1 MGGNS
6 SVQWFARADRTLGSQ
21 PVALE
26 VGVEVSGSH
35 TASDTGARALFTE
48 KTATTLVFEDGVVV
62 RLSAAVEDGQL
73 LFLKHLGTQREI
85 VTRVLRQ
92 RRFGA
97 ANPYVEL
104 EFTEEA
110 PDFWG
115 TDLDAARNDANAAEE
130 PVSAEVAREFLASE
144 QRERELQTQAA
155 MPDAGE
161 VARLREELAAL
172 RSQMSSLLETGAS
185 AAPPPAAAKAPAAAG
200 SAGSHVATPGSA
212 APEAEAPEAEATK
225 AEATKA
231 SSVITTLLGRGP
243 ATEDAADAP
252 GSAAGKELRKETSSE
267 EPAGS
272 RLTPRVR
279 LLAALLL
286 LVLVGGV
293 AYQKGVL
300 ANLMGRQSIPDTGGG
315 LRPRGRLNIAQRLAA
330 GVKSAMP
337 NGADSAAPASGTSD
351 GASTNDRHESGATT
365 ISMREAERRASGD
378 RAAAQE
384 SGGGAGA
391 NSGQS
396 AGPGGH
402 AAASFDAS
410 AIPAPDIVPDVYEA
424 PSLIKAVNA
433 VAPPEAVRSFVTGDV
448 KCDAL
453 VDATGKVTSVKAISG
468 PAPLRA
474 AAVDAVR
481 GYQYKPATK
490 NGQAVAAHVTATV
503 KFWYEP

>member
-1 MGGNS
+1 MGANS

-26 VGVEVSGSH
+26 AGVEVSGSH
-35 TASDTGARALFTE
+35 TASETGARALFTE
-48 KTATTLVFEDGVVV
+48 KTVTTLVFEDGVVV

-73 LFLKHLGTQREI
+73 LFLKHLDSQREI

-92 RRFGA
+92 RRFGT

-110 PDFWG
+110 PNFWG
-115 TDLDAARNDANAAEE
+115 ADLDAARNDADAAEE

-144 QRERELQTQAA
+144 QRERELQTQTAV
-155 MPDAGE
+155 PDAEE
-161 VARLREELAAL
+161 VSRLREELAAL
-172 RSQMSSLLETGAS
+172 RSQMSSLLETSAT
-185 AAPPPAAAKAPAAAG
+185 AAPQAASLKTPAVAKSAESNAAE
-200 SAGSHVATPGSA
+200 SDTPTHEAA
-212 APEAEAPEAEATK
+212 APEE
-225 AEATKA
+225 

-243 ATEDAADAP
+243 AAEDAADAP
-252 GSAAGKELRKETSSE
+252 GPVANKELRKDTLAE

-300 ANLMGRQSIPDTGGG
+300 ANLMGTPAIPDTGGG

-330 GVKSAMP
+330 SVKSALP
-337 NGADSAAPASGTSD
+337 NGAASGAGSAASGSATSD
-351 GASTNDRHESGATT
+351 ASTNGRHESTT
-365 ISMREAERRASGD
+365 LSTREAERSRASEG
-378 RAAAQE
+378 RTESQE
-384 SGGGAGA
+384 SGDSAGA
-391 NSGQS
+391 NSGQGS
-396 AGPGGH
+396 GLGGH
-402 AAASFDAS
+402 PAGAFDAS
-410 AIPAPDIVPDVYEA
+410 ATPAPDVAPEVYEA

-433 VAPPEAVRSFVTGDV
+433 VAPPDAVRSFVTGDV

-453 VDATGKVTSVKAISG
+453 VDATGKVTAVKAISG
-468 PAPLRA
+468 PTSLRA
-474 AAVDAVR
+474 AALDAVR

>member
-1 MGGNS
+1 
-6 SVQWFARADRTLGSQ
+6 LGSQ

-48 KTATTLVFEDGVVV
+48 KTVTTLAFEDGVVV

-73 LFLKHLGTQREI
+73 LFLKHLDSQREI

-115 TDLDAARNDANAAEE
+115 MDLDAARNDANAAEE

-144 QRERELQTQAA
+144 QRERELQTQAVL
-155 MPDAGE
+155 PDAGE

-172 RSQMSSLLETGAS
+172 RSQMSSLMETS
-185 AAPPPAAAKAPAAAG
+185 AAPPSQSPAKTRAVAEPAEP
-200 SAGSHVATPGSA
+200 S
-212 APEAEAPEAEATK
+212 APEAAAAETNDVPSEPAPEAAAPK
-225 AEATKA
+225 D

-243 ATEDAADAP
+243 ATEDAAAAP
-252 GSAAGKELRKETSSE
+252 GSVASKEPRKDISAE
-267 EPAGS
+267 EPTGS
-272 RLTPRVR
+272 KLTPRVR

-300 ANLMGRQSIPDTGGG
+300 ANLMGAPSIPDAGGG
-315 LRPRGRLNIAQRLAA
+315 LRPRGRLNVAQRLAA
-330 GVKSAMP
+330 SVKSALP
-337 NGADSAAPASGTSD
+337 NGSASAADST
-351 GASTNDRHESGATT
+351 ASTSNKPDESANGRHDSSATT
-365 ISMREAERRASGD
+365 ASIREAERRASGD
-378 RAAAQE
+378 HAALQE
-384 SGGGAGA
+384 QGGSVAT
-391 NSGQS
+391 NSGQAS
-396 AGPGGH
+396 GH
-402 AAASFDAS
+402 AAGTLDAS
-410 AIPAPDIVPDVYEA
+410 AVPAPEIAPEAYEA
-424 PSLIKAVNA
+424 PSLLKAVNA
-433 VAPPEAVRSFVTGDV
+433 VAPPDAVRSFVTGDV

-453 VDATGKVTSVKAISG
+453 VDVTGKVTSVKAISG

-474 AAVDAVR
+474 AAVEAVR

-490 NGQAVAAHVTATV
+490 NGQPVAAHVTATV